1 MGLFNAGEEFHN
13 LVKAHASTDKCEF
26 CKGDLKRNAVYYD
39 GATNS
44 GHWTWMCRDCW
55 EFNGVGLGTGM
66 GQEYDSET
74 NNKLRG

>member
-1 MGLFNAGEEFHN
+1 MP
-13 LVKAHASTDKCEF
+13 KAHPSTDKCEF
-26 CKGDLKRNAVYYD
+26 CKGNLKRNAVYYD

-44 GHWTWMCRDCW
+44 GHWAWMCRDCW
-55 EFNGVGLGTGM
+55 EFNGVGLGTGL